1 MGGCL
6 KGVKDGLQPARF
18 SNTFRSLVSNGGL
31 RAMSAR
37 MPLAVALAALGLAGA
52 VPACATAPAI
62 GRGGPVYAVRVAS
75 VDGHPTSMHGPVG
88 NPACTL
94 QIGDRVVR
102 VWVAHPSHHDAPSP
116 VITEADE
123 AALKAGV
130 LVERSWGEAIV
141 HHVTAAELAA
151 GAAVVYIPSTYHLTT
166 VELSFEPVKGLDH
179 SQHEHDFTESPAG
192 LENPMASRHV
202 R

>member
-1 MGGCL
+1 VWVPERCQGR
-6 KGVKDGLQPARF
+6 LQPVLL
-18 SNTFRSLVSNGGL
+18 SNTFRSLASKGGL
-31 RAMSAR
+31 RTVSGWLGRAVAR
-37 MPLAVALAALGLAGA
+37 AALLLAVAL
-52 VPACATAPAI
+52 PACATAPAI
-62 GRGGPVYAVRVAS
+62 GRGGQVYAVRVAS
-75 VDGHPTSMHGPVG
+75 VDGHPTSNRGPIG

-94 QIGDRVVR
+94 QVGDRVVR
-102 VWVAHPSHHDAPSP
+102 VWVAHPSHLNAASP
-116 VITEADE
+116 VVTEADE

-192 LENPMASRHV
+192 LENPMASRHL